1 MVSKLFKAGI
11 NVESDLFF
19 LQVFKMKAV
28 QLAEKLLPAFNTP
41 TGIPWAIVNLKR
53 SVKPPLIW
61 FNLGG
66 N

>member
-1 MVSKLFKAGI
+1 MGSRGRPDERKTRLLLF
-11 NVESDLFF
+11 L

-53 SVKPPLIW
+53 SVTP
-61 FNLGG
+61 G
-66 N
+66 

>member
-1 MVSKLFKAGI
+1 MNMK
-11 NVESDLFF
+11 SDFLLLLL

-53 SVKPPLIW
+53 WV
-61 FNLGG
+61 NLLL
-66 N
+66 NLP